1 MVPFVRILV
10 LIWADILAMYAMW
23 MMMLYLT
30 NVWKLNFT
38 HAAAIINVFW
48 GLMAIMVLPIQF
60 LVDAFM
66 GSYWMLLISSF
77 SYSAGFGFLT
87 MSTPPVLAKATGTCS
102 LYEPECIGEGQKILF
117 YTALVLIAL
126 GLSGHLISLTTFM
139 TEQVTEEVVENIS
152 TRSCI
157 TMFVASYM
165 AIFVVI
171 GGVVAISY
179 IRIWSIRFGIPAIC
193 TVVATLIFLSGS
205 GSYNCVKPRGSSLT
219 TVFRV
224 LVAATSKM
232 FCKCPEEA
240 DGLYETRDDN
250 VDDVNLVPHSR
261 RLRCLD
267 KAAIILPTKPLEEQQ
282 KKRWKLCRVT
292 DVEETKLTI
301 RMIPLC
307 MTFIFCGVVS
317 SIGNTYFIEQ
327 ANHMNHKLGKISI
340 PIVILLW
347 FHDQGKQ
354 QFANLYYKLANKLGG
369 SGARHY
375 APLIGIAV
383 SMVFAIL
390 CCITAAKVETRRLN
404 VVRTHGLID
413 KPEDRIPMSVFW
425 LLPQFVLIGALNG
438 ILENSIVAIFI
449 DQVGPSMRAYVIH
462 FGFGVVGLGSIGS
475 VLSVYVAGKVSE
487 RGGKQSW
494 FQDTLNHSRLDKY
507 YWTLAWLSAVN
518 LGLYIVTALFYRFR
532 KSELEDPQS
541 ELEDED
547 APHYQNT
554 NAPFKDN
561 ARCCC

>member
-1 MVPFVRILV
+1 
-10 LIWADILAMYAMW
+10 
-23 MMMLYLT
+23 
-30 NVWKLNFT
+30 
-38 HAAAIINVFW
+38 
-48 GLMAIMVLPIQF
+48 
-60 LVDAFM
+60 
-66 GSYWMLLISSF
+66 
-77 SYSAGFGFLT
+77 
-87 MSTPPVLAKATGTCS
+87 
-102 LYEPECIGEGQKILF
+102 
-117 YTALVLIAL
+117 
-126 GLSGHLISLTTFM
+126 
-139 TEQVTEEVVENIS
+139 
-152 TRSCI
+152 
-157 TMFVASYM
+157 
-165 AIFVVI
+165 
-171 GGVVAISY
+171 
-179 IRIWSIRFGIPAIC
+179 
-193 TVVATLIFLSGS
+193 
-205 GSYNCVKPRGSSLT
+205 
-219 TVFRV
+219 
-224 LVAATSKM
+224 
-232 FCKCPEEA
+232 
-240 DGLYETRDDN
+240 
-250 VDDVNLVPHSR
+250 
-261 RLRCLD
+261 
-267 KAAIILPTKPLEEQQ
+267 
-282 KKRWKLCRVT
+282 
-292 DVEETKLTI
+292 
-301 RMIPLC
+301 MIPLC

-354 QFANLYYKLANKLGG
+354 HFANLYYKLANKLGG

-390 CCITAAKVETRRLN
+390 SCITAAKVETRRLN

-547 APHYQNT
+547 APNYQNT